1 MKELINFIFLNQ
13 HLASQENLKKKKKK
27 FNCHIN
33 LSRQRIFNDE
43 IIFFKRN
50 DNFIIMIYNKIESY
64 VYLQDI

>member
-13 HLASQENLKKKKKK
+13 HLASQENVKKK